1 MEVASLILSVFA
13 FGFSLFVF
21 IDIMAQKK
29 STHQIQVIDPT
40 AKALGIDNKLP
51 KDLFDDMVEF
61 DQPDPS
67 EVAINEMKKRN
78 VT

>member
-13 FGFSLFVF
+13 FGFSLYVF

-29 STHQIQVIDPT
+29 STHQIQVIDPI
-40 AKALGIDNKLP
+40 AKMVDLEGP
-51 KDLFDDMVEF
+51 KQKDIYDDMVEF

-67 EVAINEMKKRN
+67 EVAIKEMKKRN
-78 VT
+78 VI